1 LLTGAEKRQVKRYLI
16 SDDAVANDD
25 DSDGNDDGDF
35 NVMEILEK

>member
-1 LLTGAEKRQVKRYLI
+1 MKRYLI
-16 SDDAVANDD
+16 TDDAVASDD

>member
-1 LLTGAEKRQVKRYLI
+1 LLTAAEKRQMKRYLI
-16 SDDAVANDD
+16 TDDAVASDD